1 MLSLAQMEINVLI
14 DEAYKKQLKPAWLK
28 GAIRQILE
36 EEQVSANSEVGL
48 VIIGDE
54 KIHELNKQY
63 LEEDRPTDV
72 LSFPMSEQIRNQPVF
87 VSAPDGKMHLGEV
100 IISYPQASQQAEEH
114 SHPVKREVLLL
125 LIHRVLHL
133 LGYDHDIPER
143 ESLMCSREAA
153 ILRIIEEHGL

>member
-1 MLSLAQMEINVLI
+1 MEINVLI

-125 LIHRVLHL
+125 LIHGVLHL